1 MAQLS
6 DDCFAFGGR
15 LMTTEEALADLEAR
29 IETVAAIEDVALPQA
44 LGRILAEDVAAGR
57 DVPPNPNSAV
67 DGYAVY
73 FDDLDTDK
81 PTELPVVGRAAAGHP
96 LAGPQ
101 SRGTAVR
108 IFTGA
113 PMPGGDASG
122 SDASGAGPDTVMMQE
137 DCSERDGPDGTR
149 LVAIAPGIKR
159 GANQRAAGEDV
170 RAGTTILKA
179 GSRLRPQ
186 DLGLAASVGR
196 ARLAVYAPLKAA
208 VFSTGDE
215 VRDPL
220 DGQAGEQG
228 GELGAGLIYDSNR
241 VTIAALLAQLGCAV
255 SDLGIL
261 PDDQATIEAA
271 LAEAARGHALI
282 VTSGGMSVGDEDHVR
297 AAVEA
302 LGAVHF
308 WRLAIK
314 PGRPLALGQIG
325 RVPFVGLPGNP
336 VAVMVTFLRIARP
349 MILRLA
355 GASETGP
362 LLFQVRAGFDHK
374 KKAERREWVRAR
386 IAPDA
391 DGVPVAHKFPRDGA
405 GILTSMVEADGLVE
419 LPEDMTRLEAGAMV
433 DFLPFSELR

>member
-6 DDCFAFGGR
+6 DDCFAFGGA
-15 LMTTEEALADLEAR
+15 LMTTAAALADLEAR
-29 IETVAAIEDVALPQA
+29 VATVAEVEEAALGAA
-44 LGRILAEDVAAGR
+44 LGRILAEDVVAGR
-57 DVPPNPNSAV
+57 DVPPNANSAV

-73 FDDLDTDK
+73 FDDLDESG
-81 PTELPVVGRAAAGHP
+81 PTLLPVAGRAAAGHP
-96 LAGPQ
+96 LEGPQ
-101 SRGTAVR
+101 ARGTAVR

-113 PMPGGDASG
+113 PLPQGEG
-122 SDASGAGPDTVMMQE
+122 SGAGPDTVMMQE
-137 DCSERDGPDGTR
+137 DCGERDGPDGAR
-149 LVAIAPGIKR
+149 LVEIAPGIRR

-170 RAGTTILKA
+170 AAGTTILTA
-179 GSRLRPQ
+179 GARLRPQ

-196 ARLAVYAPLKAA
+196 ARLKVYAPLRAA

-215 VRDPL
+215 VRDPR
-220 DGQAGEQG
+220 DGAGDG
-228 GELGAGLIYDSNR
+228 ALGAGLIYDSNR

-261 PDDQATIEAA
+261 PDDQATIETA
-271 LAEAARGHALI
+271 LAEAAREHALI
-282 VTSGGMSVGDEDHVR
+282 VTSGGMSVGEEDHVR

-302 LGAVHF
+302 LGQVHF

-314 PGRPLALGQIG
+314 PGRPIALGQVG

-349 MILRLA
+349 MILKLA
-355 GASETGP
+355 GASERGP
-362 LLFQVRAGFDHK
+362 QLFQVRAGFAHK

-386 IAPDA
+386 LEPGG
-391 DGVPVAHKFPRDGA
+391 DGVPVARKFPRDGA

-419 LPEDMTRLEAGAMV
+419 LPEEMTRLEEGAMV
-433 DFLPFSELR
+433 DFLPFSEVS